1 VLLVVPDFFARR
13 VRCKSISYTAILML
27 AFAVRR
33 LLLTLPVVWI
43 VVTLVFGFIHMVPGD
58 PVAQMLGE
66 GAAVTQVERLRHD
79 LGLDRPVLEQYRTY
93 MTGVLRGDLGN
104 SFRNQEPVLQSIL
117 QRYPATIELA
127 VAAMMFSVAVALPLG
142 VVGAIRRGRPADRC
156 ISLATLL
163 GVSLP
168 NFALGPMLILLFS
181 IKLGLLPVSGRDG
194 FLNLILP
201 AITLGGGMAAT
212 TTRMVRGAMLEEIR
226 QDYVRTARAKGLNER
241 AVLFG
246 HALRNGLIP
255 VITVLGLQ
263 AGMLLVGA
271 FITETIFSWP
281 GLGRLTLQ
289 AIFARDY
296 PLVQGCIL
304 TIALTYV
311 LINLATDL
319 LYSVADP
326 RIRYE

>member
-1 VLLVVPDFFARR
+1 
-13 VRCKSISYTAILML
+13 ML
-27 AFAVRR
+27 AFIARR

-43 VVTLVFGFIHMVPGD
+43 VITLVFGLIHMVPGD

-66 GAAVTQVERLRHD
+66 GASVTQVERMRHE

-93 MTGVLRGDLGN
+93 MMGIVRGDLGT
-104 SFRNQEPVLQSIL
+104 SFRNQESVARSIVA
-117 QRYPATIELA
+117 RYPATIELA
-127 VAAMMFSVAVALPLG
+127 IASAIFSILVAVPFG
-142 VVGAIRRGRPADRC
+142 VIGAIRRGRAADRVV
-156 ISLATLL
+156 SFASLL

-181 IKLGLLPVSGRDG
+181 IMLGLLPVSGRDG
-194 FLNLILP
+194 FSHLILP
-201 AITLGGGMAAT
+201 ALTLGGGLAAT
-212 TTRMVRGAMLEEIR
+212 TTRMVRGSMLEEIR

-263 AGMLLVGA
+263 AGGLLAGA
-271 FITETIFSWP
+271 IITETVFSWP
-281 GLGRLTLQ
+281 GLGRLTIQ
-289 AIFARDY
+289 AINARDY

-304 TIALTYV
+304 TIALTYI
-311 LINLATDL
+311 LINLATDV
-319 LYSVADP
+319 LYSVVDP
-326 RIRYE
+326 RIRYD